1 MTDKNELAVA
11 MKAGMRFLASGVTVV
26 ATRDQANIAHAMTVT
41 STTSLSD
48 DPASLLVCLH
58 SDSTTCKSLTV
69 GGEFSLNILNDE
81 QADISQR
88 CAFVPE
94 DEYRL
99 KLGAWK
105 DIGLKNI
112 PYLSDGLVS
121 FICEIKKTVVYGTH
135 IIIIGDITEVVFN
148 DKSSE
153 ALLYY
158 DGEYIGLGEKIKK

>member
-1 MTDKNELAVA
+1 MTEKNELAVA
-11 MKAGMRFLASGVTVV
+11 MRAGMRFLASGVTVV
-26 ATRDQANIAHAMTVT
+26 ATRDQGNVAHAMTVT

-58 SDSTTCKSLTV
+58 SDSATCQSLTV
-69 GGEFSLNILNDE
+69 GSEFSLNILNDK

-94 DEYRL
+94 DECRL

-105 DIGLKNI
+105 DFEPSKT

-135 IIIIGDITEVVFN
+135 VIVIGDIQEVILN
-148 DKSSE
+148 AKSSE

-158 DGEYIGLGEKIKK
+158 DGEYITLGKKIDT

>member
-1 MTDKNELAVA
+1 MTEKNRLAVA

-26 ATRDQANIAHAMTVT
+26 ASRDKNDQAHAMTVT

-58 SDSTTCKSLTV
+58 SDSMTCKSLTL
-69 GGEFSLNILNDE
+69 GDDFSLNILNDQ

-94 DEYRL
+94 DDNRL
-99 KLGAWK
+99 KLGAWQDFGENK
-105 DIGLKNI
+105 T
-112 PYLSDGLVS
+112 PYLSDGLVN
-121 FICEIKKTVVYGTH
+121 FICEIKKTIHYGTH
-135 IIIIGDITEVVFN
+135 LIVIGDVKEVMVN
-148 DKSSE
+148 ENSE

-158 DGEYIGLGEKIKK
+158 NGEYLTLGKKVSI